1 MLCIKN
7 GTLHTVAQKEPFQ
20 GDILV
25 VGGKI
30 RKIGQDLEIP
40 EGCEVIDASGLQVY
54 PGFVEAHCHLG
65 LDGYGIGFEGQ
76 DYNELNEIVT
86 PELQAID
93 SIYPQD
99 ETLRQAAAAGV
110 TCVGTGPGS
119 SNVLG
124 GTFAAIKTVGCRV
137 DHMIV
142 KRAVAMKCAF
152 GENPKRC
159 YKDKNNY
166 ARMSTASKLRVMLRK
181 AQEYQERM
189 NAAGDDVLKR
199 PAYDPKLEALLPVI
213 NREIPLKAHA
223 HRIDDIFTSIRIA
236 KEFNLKLT
244 LEHCTEGHL
253 APEEIAKEGFPAA
266 VGPSLTHA
274 TKFELRNKTFETP
287 GILSRAGVQVSII
300 TDSPVIPEQYL
311 PLCAGL
317 AVKSGMDPYEAL
329 KAITINPAKHLG
341 IEDRVGSLEEGKD
354 ADILLADGCPMEIGT
369 RICRV
374 YIDGR
379 EVAQDCDEAGK

>member
-1 MLCIKN
+1 MLLVKN
-7 GTLHTVAQKEPFQ
+7 GMIYTMTEKEPFL
-20 GDILV
+20 GDILAEN
-25 VGGKI
+25 GKI
-30 RKIGQDLEIP
+30 VKIGKDLPVP
-40 EGCEVIDASGLQVY
+40 EGCRVVDASGLRVY
-54 PGFVEAHCHLG
+54 PGFGDAHCHLG

-76 DYNELNEIVT
+76 DYNEMNDIVA

-99 ETLRQAAAAGV
+99 ETLHMAAEAGV

-119 SNVLG
+119 ANVLG
-124 GTFAAIKTVGCRV
+124 GTFAAIKTVGVRV
-137 DHMIV
+137 DDMVV
-142 KRAVAMKCAF
+142 KKAVAMKCAF
-152 GENPKRC
+152 GENPKRV

-181 AQEYQERM
+181 AQEYQARLQ
-189 NAAGDDVLKR
+189 AAGEDVLRR

-223 HRIDDIFTSIRIA
+223 HRLDDIFTSIRIA
-236 KEFNLKLT
+236 KEFGVKLT

-274 TKFELRNKTFETP
+274 SKFELRNKTFATP
-287 GILSRAGVQVSII
+287 GILCRAGVQVSII

-317 AVKSGMDPYEAL
+317 AVKAGMDPYEAM

-341 IEDRVGSLEEGKD
+341 IEDRVGSLEAGKD
-354 ADILLADGCPMEIGT
+354 ADMVLADGCPMEVST

-374 YIDGR
+374 FINGE
-379 EVAQDCDEAGK
+379 EVEKGSHEAGK